1 MIDANTAFKTHSA
14 ALHIVYYYI
23 RHRPA
28 YFWVVLPILWSFI
41 LFKLHIISETQF
53 VSKRWRFLRR
63 KPLTSAEWQ
72 KLRRSLQLRAQF
84 KYAADIT
91 VADQIPEFLLALLLS
106 DSKLRPAGAAIDLN
120 GEIAHITPIANRYAQ
135 AGQAV
140 RIVSPDFYRHYLT
153 HMADR
158 QQVRI
163 FDVNREFSSYHKY
176 QAQQLLWHLRNLA
189 IIAVA
194 AVIITVIALYIA
206 YNDYGSD
213 YVMDI
218 LHIKRLMFV
227 NVIPVFGLM
236 AFVYFITNSTAWAV
250 GLGGLPFPIL
260 ALVNFFMLEYRSFP
274 LEFPDLFLAGEAGDM
289 GKRYSYVPPKLYALM
304 LIGIVILGI
313 ICHYF
318 LKSPRRG
325 FGWRLI
331 WSVVTLAT
339 IVVGTRS
346 FYLDDDEFTS
356 IIKITHGN
364 IWDETN
370 RYATNGF
377 VYAFMNTL
385 NKGQVQAP
393 KGYSAAAAKKDLA
406 QYKSSNIPDS
416 KKINVITIQL
426 EAFQDFSKWKQIDI
440 DPSVYAGLHEVEKEA
455 SSGELSTTIFGGGT
469 VDTERKV
476 LTGYTALPSLRSD
489 TNAFT
494 YYFRQQAY
502 NTYFAHAG
510 YAWFYNRQNID
521 KYLGF
526 PENLF
531 KENYYDAN
539 VSKASIVPDTLVFN
553 DLYKHFQQKT
563 KNGKYLFNQTVTYQN
578 HGPYSSNFSGTP
590 LVKWQAGY
598 NKSDYAIINN
608 YLTGVKQTSDA
619 LLALVNKFK
628 NSKKPVVLS
637 FWGDH
642 NPWGGLNN
650 STYKML
656 GINLDQGTEE
666 GINNFYNTPYVI
678 YANAAAK
685 KRLNTQFKTQG
696 ATISPMYILPTIFQH
711 AGWQGSQYMQAVS
724 KIQQTI
730 PVFGLNKDMYK
741 GKFTAPTDLPA
752 DVQKQIQQFLI
763 TQYYVQTNF
772 KGEARDFTK

>member
-1 MIDANTAFKTHSA
+1 
-14 ALHIVYYYI
+14 
-23 RHRPA
+23 
-28 YFWVVLPILWSFI
+28 
-41 LFKLHIISETQF
+41 
-53 VSKRWRFLRR
+53 
-63 KPLTSAEWQ
+63 
-72 KLRRSLQLRAQF
+72 
-84 KYAADIT
+84 
-91 VADQIPEFLLALLLS
+91 
-106 DSKLRPAGAAIDLN
+106 
-120 GEIAHITPIANRYAQ
+120 
-135 AGQAV
+135 
-140 RIVSPDFYRHYLT
+140 
-153 HMADR
+153 
-158 QQVRI
+158 
-163 FDVNREFSSYHKY
+163 
-176 QAQQLLWHLRNLA
+176 
-189 IIAVA
+189 
-194 AVIITVIALYIA
+194 
-206 YNDYGSD
+206 
-213 YVMDI
+213 
-218 LHIKRLMFV
+218 
-227 NVIPVFGLM
+227 
-236 AFVYFITNSTAWAV
+236 
-250 GLGGLPFPIL
+250 
-260 ALVNFFMLEYRSFP
+260 LEY
-274 LEFPDLFLAGEAGDM
+274 PDLFLASEAGNM
-289 GKRYSYVPPKLYALM
+289 GKRYSYVPPKLYAL
-304 LIGIVILGI
+304 LIVGIVVLGI

-325 FGWRLI
+325 FGWRCSWTAL
-331 WSVVTLAT
+331 TL
-339 IVVGTRS
+339 IVVVMGTKN
-346 FYLDDDEFTS
+346 FYLNDTKFNNS
-356 IIKITHGN
+356 ARITHGN
-364 IWDETN
+364 IWDKAN
-370 RYATNGF
+370 RYAAHGF
-377 VYAFMNTL
+377 VYSFMNTL

-393 KGYSAAAAKKDLA
+393 KGYTAAAAKQNLA
-406 QYKSSNIPDS
+406 QYKNKNIPAN

-426 EAFQDFSKWKQIDI
+426 EAFQDFSKWSQIDI
-440 DPSVYAGLHEVEKEA
+440 DPSVYAGLHAVEKEA

-476 LTGYTALPSLRSD
+476 LTGFSTLPNLRTN

-494 YYFRQQAY
+494 YYFRQQGY
-502 NTYFAHAG
+502 NTYFAHPG

-526 PENLF
+526 PETLF

-539 VSKASIVPDTLVFN
+539 VSKASIIPDSLVFN

-578 HGPYSSNFSGTP
+578 HGPYPTTFSGTP
-590 LVKWQAGY
+590 LVKWQSGY

-608 YLTGVKQTSDA
+608 YLTGVKKTSDA

-656 GINLDQGTEE
+656 GINLDQGTQE
-666 GINNFYNTPYVI
+666 GINNFYDTPYVI

-685 KRLNTQFKTQG
+685 KRLRTQFQTKG
-696 ATISPMYILPTIFQH
+696 ATISPMYVLPTIFQH

-724 KIQQTI
+724 KMQQTI

-741 GKFTAPTDLPA
+741 GKFTGAGDLPA